1 LLEEVNII
9 KVSCIH
15 HYTRNKDRWNQKRLQ
30 CANCRKTLII
40 PWHRNPKQNM

>member
-15 HYTRNKDRWNQKRLQ
+15 HYTRNKDRGNQKRL
-30 CANCRKTLII
+30 
-40 PWHRNPKQNM
+40 